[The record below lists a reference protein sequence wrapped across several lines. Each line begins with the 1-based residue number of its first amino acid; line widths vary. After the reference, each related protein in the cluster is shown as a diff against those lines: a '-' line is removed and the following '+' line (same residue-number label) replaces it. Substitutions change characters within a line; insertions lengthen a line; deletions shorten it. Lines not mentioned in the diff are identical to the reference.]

1 MEDEWAPLPKPPAY
15 VAYGGPV
22 GDAKHELLDAS
33 ALEAQLHFELIAV
46 VVAASPE
53 LQRSLPLENLPI
65 DALPADFL
73 PEVALLGTFVD
84 AVRGGLCHE
93 ASLVYVA
100 PDAYGGHGLFAAV
113 DLPKHALVG
122 EYVGALQRGVCA
134 LSDPYLMCYP
144 SAPGA
149 LYLSGKDAGSLMRFV
164 NHAPLGDPANNCKC
178 VGRSHSGRWRV
189 PLVPGDHM
197 RRRGASGIRL
207 RLRASVLDQAAQ
219 YVQNLDARPIHIGER
234 HVVGGKRGKL
244 RVRRRRVWWR
254 NSNVGKS
261 WTRRACR
268 APAAESSLRKFR
280 DHPSLFR

>member
-1 MEDEWAPLPKPPAY
+1 MEARARPRAMAWIDCLGSTPCAWGPHGRLERYVEDEWAPLPKPPAY

-73 PEVALLGTFVD
+73 PEVSLLGTFVD

-178 VGRSHSGRWRV
+178 VAILVDGAYHLCLVTTCAVAARV
-189 PLVPGDHM
+189 EFAFDYGPV
-197 RRRGASGIRL
+197 
-207 RLRASVLDQAAQ
+207 
-219 YVQNLDARPIHIGER
+219 Y
-234 HVVGGKRGKL
+234 
-244 RVRRRRVWWR
+244 
-254 NSNVGKS
+254 
-261 WTRRACR
+261 WTRQRSTCKTSTP
-268 APAAESSLRKFR
+268 APSTLASDTSLEANEAN
-280 DHPSLFR
+280 

>member
-1 MEDEWAPLPKPPAY
+1 MKVNTMEAHARPRAMAWIDCLGSTPCAWGPHGRLERYVEDEWAPLPKPPAY

-73 PEVALLGTFVD
+73 PEVALLGKFVD

-178 VGRSHSGRWRV
+178 VAILVDGAYHLCLVTTCAVAARV
-189 PLVPGDHM
+189 EFAFDYGPV
-197 RRRGASGIRL
+197 
-207 RLRASVLDQAAQ
+207 
-219 YVQNLDARPIHIGER
+219 Y
-234 HVVGGKRGKL
+234 
-244 RVRRRRVWWR
+244 
-254 NSNVGKS
+254 
-261 WTRRACR
+261 WTRQRSTCKTSTR
-268 APAAESSLRKFR
+268 APSTLASDTSLEANEAN
-280 DHPSLFR
+280 